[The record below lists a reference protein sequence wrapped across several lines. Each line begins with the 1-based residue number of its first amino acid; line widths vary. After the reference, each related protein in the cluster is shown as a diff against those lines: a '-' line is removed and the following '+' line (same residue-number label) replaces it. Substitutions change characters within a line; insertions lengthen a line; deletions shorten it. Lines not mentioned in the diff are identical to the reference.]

1 MFDSLAISADVGS
14 GEESDA
20 IMKRNLNT
28 PNGGVEDGGVINGQ
42 DDAQQANLNIAPVMG
57 ECTTDLRTPTLL
69 TSDESLTG
77 VQGGVVLDCREPVD
91 YELFMRGVWQLI
103 VQQTNIYGKQMDI
116 RWENTNIEGMKQF
129 LALCMQM
136 ARAKFLRLKILEHR
150 SNFQ

>member
-1 MFDSLAISADVGS
+1 
-14 GEESDA
+14 
-20 IMKRNLNT
+20 
-28 PNGGVEDGGVINGQ
+28 
-42 DDAQQANLNIAPVMG
+42 MG

-69 TSDESLTG
+69 TSDASLTG

-136 ARAKFLRLKILEHR
+136 ARAKFLRLKDSGAQIQLSINPIWGHLSCQGTDFFSLCDACISPTMRGETDETDFTHC
-150 SNFQ
+150 